1 MEAVLRHPA
10 AEVKPGNRLDLLRVL
25 LTVGIVCLHATTTEV
40 PSNTHAFEL
49 FTRGIILVTKIC
61 VPLFFIIS
69 GYLFFR
75 NTPEKPDVKW
85 FWGKVSSRFF
95 TLVIPYLIANV
106 IAWGCYWFAM
116 NKVPSLV
123 SGYFGDEL
131 TNPWFVFW
139 KGPVNLS
146 LWFIR
151 ELIVVV
157 ILSPLVFLLVRYLG
171 WWGVLALGV
180 LWGLKACPEPWFLF
194 TAGACLGVHKI
205 APVERWL
212 MAPGRIDTRCR
223 AWTYFIYLYHYLL
236 LIGIKKGLIL
246 LLQPQGT
253 LALIGVWLA
262 SVVTVLGLL
271 TGTYAI
277 LRRLLPGFTSIIV
290 GGK

>member
-1 MEAVLRHPA
+1 MENVLRQPA
-10 AEVKPGNRLDLLRVL
+10 LATPGNRLDLIRVL
-25 LTVGIVCLHATTTEV
+25 LTVGIVCRHATTENLRLIVILTEV
-40 PSNTHAFEL
+40 
-49 FTRGIILVTKIC
+49 C
-61 VPLFFIIS
+61 VPLFFVIS

-85 FWGKVSSRFF
+85 FWGKISSRFF

-106 IAWGCYWFAM
+106 IAWGCYYFAM
-116 NKVPSLV
+116 KEVPSMV
-123 SGYFGDEL
+123 SGFFGDNWKDPL
-131 TNPWFVFW
+131 FVFW

-157 ILSPLVFLLVRYLG
+157 IFSPLIYLLVRYSS
-171 WWGVLALGV
+171 WFGVLALCA
-180 LWGLKACPEPWFLF
+180 LWLF
-194 TAGACLGVHKI
+194 KIGPAPAFFFSAGACLGVHKI

-212 MAPGRIDTRCR
+212 LAPGPIDTRSR

-236 LIGIKKGLIL
+236 LIGVKKGLAML
-246 LLQPQGT
+246 LHPEGT

-262 SVVTVLGLL
+262 SVVIVLILL
-271 TGTYAI
+271 TTLYAGM
-277 LRRLLPGFTSIIV
+277 RRLMPRVTGFIV